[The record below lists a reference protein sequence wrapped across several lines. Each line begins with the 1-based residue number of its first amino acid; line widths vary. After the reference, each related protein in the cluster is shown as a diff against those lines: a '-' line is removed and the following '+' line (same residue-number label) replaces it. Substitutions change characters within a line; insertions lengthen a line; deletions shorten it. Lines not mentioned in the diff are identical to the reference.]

1 MQKKIR
7 FFCICILHKGMCR
20 NRGEKAD
27 FLCISVRA
35 SVYWRV
41 RRYKVGK
48 KNDTRKIEKGDD
60 GTGRRI
66 LILPGSNGD
75 SAAEKSA
82 KR

>member
-1 MQKKIR
+1 MSISIKTAREIEKMR
-7 FFCICILHKGMCR
+7 HA
-20 NRGEKAD
+20 GELLEKVHD
-27 FLCISVRA
+27 VRL
-35 SVYWRV
+35 V
-41 RRYKVGK
+41 

-60 GTGRRI
+60 GTGRWI

>member
-1 MQKKIR
+1 
-7 FFCICILHKGMCR
+7 MCR

-27 FLCISVRA
+27 FLCVSVRA

-41 RRYKVGK
+41 EDVKLV
-48 KNDTRKIEKGDD
+48 KNDTRKTEKGDD
-60 GTGRRI
+60 VTGRRI